1 MGTGSGITG
10 IALRLAVEH
19 PEGDI
24 DPFDLLDMVPG
35 SKGSRAKNLAFIV
48 LFRLRPHLPY

>member
-1 MGTGSGITG
+1 MGAGSGITG

-24 DPFDLLDMVPG
+24 DPLDLLHMVLLG
-35 SKGSRAKNLAFIV
+35 KALG
-48 LFRLRPHLPY
+48 